1 MKKKFV
7 LVLLS
12 FILLFPIAFS
22 EVYSNEEFEYTVNEN
37 GTVDILYFIGASE
50 DIIIPDT
57 LENLPVTNIDDCA
70 FFSISSLKTVV
81 IPEGVTSIKWMAFSG
96 CENLTA
102 VVIPDSVTEIDSS
115 AFSSCDKLTLIV
127 NPDSYAEAYC
137 SENNLPYDYE
147 LSSELA
153 ETPVEPVEEEN
164 KAEDNSTETPIET
177 QTASLYEPPIP
188 IENGAI
194 YQAESDPH
202 FKYVVNTDGTITVTE
217 FVSKACTELGCD
229 CKGITVPSVLD
240 KHMVTG
246 LSMFY
251 TWPEFL
257 EIPETIIYID
267 DRTLLGA
274 CMEFRVSPFNPVYT
288 SMNGV
293 LYNRLTRSLI
303 RSPMQTSDY
312 VPDAFSI
319 PNGTLSIGDNA
330 FLWTSYSNVLIPDSV
345 VSIGKGA
352 FDGMY
357 DLDTLNIPASVI
369 SIKEQALNTLRSTVF
384 SVAEDNPVYSVIDGV
399 VFDKIEMKLLRYPGL
414 SKLIGPE
421 SIEQLEQYEL
431 TTYTVP
437 SGIKTIECA
446 AFEGSKNLS
455 SIYLP
460 PTIKRIENFAF
471 AECQNLNFINIPKEV
486 DYIGEIPF
494 WHCDKVTIEVVSGS
508 YAEQYCIDHD
518 LNYVSVTD
526 PICFVIEGE
535 EFGHNWK
542 SATCTEP
549 RICTLC
555 SAVDGIP
562 LEHDWN
568 AATCTSPK
576 TCTTCSA
583 VEGNALGHSWRT
595 IDELSYCTVC
605 GHPNGK
611 IVYINPEKLSSTWT
625 NETVKFT
632 LNNGKQVECTPL
644 LLNAPIKEC
653 YSVTLCLRI
662 DELISGN
669 IEGEWGFYIRDLNGK
684 WHLADTF
691 ILDGNYVEAHLD
703 FNEPVSFDA
712 WACPCHVLGD
722 SWSFSFTLWLANS
735 TVFEYNDGI

>member
-352 FDGMY
+352 FDGIVPT
-357 DLDTLNIPASVI
+357 DKAPADVRGDQLAAVGFAVV
-369 SIKEQALNTLRSTVF
+369 KHQGAAVQNGLGELPNMVLR
-384 SVAEDNPVYSVIDGV
+384 
-399 VFDKIEMKLLRYPGL
+399 
-414 SKLIGPE
+414 
-421 SIEQLEQYEL
+421 
-431 TTYTVP
+431 
-437 SGIKTIECA
+437 
-446 AFEGSKNLS
+446 
-455 SIYLP
+455 
-460 PTIKRIENFAF
+460 
-471 AECQNLNFINIPKEV
+471 
-486 DYIGEIPF
+486 IGELPQGGVCQAFLPAVKF
-494 WHCDKVTIEVVSGS
+494 WLVPRTKGGIGHPGFCVHNAPEQVVPAEKHPVPGRERGGVDTTQRAPGSGRGAAVVLVVSIGADIISGAGDIGGVRRFENCLPAAVGCMFKMLQQRSGCFFHVGS
-508 YAEQYCIDHD
+508 SERWIV
-518 LNYVSVTD
+518 VSV
-526 PICFVIEGE
+526 
-535 EFGHNWK
+535 
-542 SATCTEP
+542 
-549 RICTLC
+549 
-555 SAVDGIP
+555 
-562 LEHDWN
+562 
-568 AATCTSPK
+568 
-576 TCTTCSA
+576 
-583 VEGNALGHSWRT
+583 
-595 IDELSYCTVC
+595 
-605 GHPNGK
+605 
-611 IVYINPEKLSSTWT
+611 
-625 NETVKFT
+625 
-632 LNNGKQVECTPL
+632 
-644 LLNAPIKEC
+644 
-653 YSVTLCLRI
+653 
-662 DELISGN
+662 
-669 IEGEWGFYIRDLNGK
+669 
-684 WHLADTF
+684 
-691 ILDGNYVEAHLD
+691 
-703 FNEPVSFDA
+703 
-712 WACPCHVLGD
+712 
-722 SWSFSFTLWLANS
+722 
-735 TVFEYNDGI
+735 